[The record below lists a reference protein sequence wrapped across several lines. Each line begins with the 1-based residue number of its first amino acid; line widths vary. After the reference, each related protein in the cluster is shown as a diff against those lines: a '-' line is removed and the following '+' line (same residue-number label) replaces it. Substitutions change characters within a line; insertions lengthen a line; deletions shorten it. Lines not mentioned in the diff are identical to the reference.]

1 MILLDTHV
9 VVWLAADDPRLSTKA
24 RAAIEEARRSD
35 KVGGI
40 RFHLYE
46 LSTLF
51 RKKQIG
57 LVTSMESFL
66 SEVEKTFTVLP
77 ITGRICVHASALP
90 ANYPKD
96 PGDRIIGATA
106 IAEGLTLV
114 TADAQIR
121 KSNGVT
127 TLW

>member
-1 MILLDTHV
+1 M
-9 VVWLAADDPRLSTKA
+9 
-24 RAAIEEARRSD
+24 IEEARRSERGLAVSD
-35 KVGGI
+35 
-40 RFHLYE
+40 FTLYE

-51 RKKQIG
+51 RKKEIG
-57 LVTSMESFL
+57 LVTSLESFL
-66 SEVEKTFTVLP
+66 SEVENNFMVLP
-77 ITGRICVHASALP
+77 ITGRICVQASALP

-106 IAEGLTLV
+106 IAEGSTLV